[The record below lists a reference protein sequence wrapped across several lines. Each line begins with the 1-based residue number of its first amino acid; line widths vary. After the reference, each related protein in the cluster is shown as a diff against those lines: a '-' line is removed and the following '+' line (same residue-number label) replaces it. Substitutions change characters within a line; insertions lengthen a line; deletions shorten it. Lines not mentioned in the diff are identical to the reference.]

1 MEDSLNKNNATVE
14 ANNPAHYATIIVGIV
29 IGLTGIFLR
38 FTGSWP
44 MISLVSNVLWVAGA
58 VICLRS
64 VLKILK

>member
-1 MEDSLNKNNATVE
+1 MGDSLNKNSATAE

>member
-14 ANNPAHYATIIVGIV
+14 ANDPSHYSTIVVGIV
-29 IGLTGIFLR
+29 IGVIGIFLR

-44 MISLVSNVLWVAGA
+44 MIDMVSNIIWIIGI